1 MTKMLELEEEKNLL
15 KLKGEALRMKLSAH
29 SRQAK
34 IQVYQP
40 INRVQSLGS
49 LLSLPVVRS
58 LAVSLLGKRLL
69 SAKGITYAGL
79 GLTALWLLRKQDER
93 KES

>member
-1 MTKMLELEEEKNLL
+1 MTKTLKLEEEKDLL

-29 SRQAK
+29 GRQAK
-34 IQVYQP
+34 TQVYQP
-40 INRVQSLGS
+40 IHRIQSLGS
-49 LLSLPVVRS
+49 LLSLPVIRS
-58 LAVSLLGKRLL
+58 LAVSFIGRRLL
-69 SAKGITYAGL
+69 TTKGMAYAGL